1 MATKPC
7 HFAKPRQDVSKS
19 SLTLTMR
26 RHTTGASDESSLEP
40 MARHAQNADELDKGE
55 KRRRQN
61 RVNQQ
66 AFRQRQRLKKAA
78 NLLAESYLQLRE
90 AQDSLPSPWLPVSGL
105 DLSSMIVWIQEH
117 NPLIKAGSPCRI
129 SDPEVYELLSLLESA
144 AYQSYLR
151 NPSSD
156 HRLTLVKL
164 NVFRAFERNITAL
177 GYTRSKLTDDA
188 ISRFSVD
195 GPRKAD
201 DLSESLLPAGLQPT
215 TLQKRQP
222 HHPWLDFFPFAHLR
236 DALIRHEDTLD
247 DSQLCRDLMGFWTM
261 PTVSDNCMLV
271 WGDPW
276 EPMNWEVT
284 EAFLGKWGFLVRSCP
299 EIIWSS
305 NHWRQER
312 GERRLKWKVSFGS

>member
-1 MATKPC
+1 
-7 HFAKPRQDVSKS
+7 
-19 SLTLTMR
+19 MR
-26 RHTTGASDESSLEP
+26 RNTTEASDEDSLEP
-40 MARHAQNADELDKGE
+40 MARHARRADEPNKEE

-78 NLLAESYLQLRE
+78 NRLAESYLQPRE
-90 AQDSLPSPWLPVSGL
+90 AQHILPPLWLPVPGL
-105 DLSSMIVWIQEH
+105 DMSSLIVSIQERN
-117 NPLIKAGSPCRI
+117 NPLIKADSLCRI
-129 SDPEVYELLSLLESA
+129 SDPEVYQLLSLLESA
-144 AYQSYLR
+144 AYQSYLG

-156 HRLTLVKL
+156 HRLTLVKV

-195 GPRKAD
+195 GPRKSD
-201 DLSESLLPAGLQPT
+201 DLSDSLLPAALQPT
-215 TLQKRQP
+215 ALQKSQP

-284 EAFLGKWGFLVRSCP
+284 ETFLEKWGFLVRSCP

-305 NHWRQER
+305 NHWRQQR
-312 GERRLKWKVSFGS
+312 GERRLKWRVSFGS